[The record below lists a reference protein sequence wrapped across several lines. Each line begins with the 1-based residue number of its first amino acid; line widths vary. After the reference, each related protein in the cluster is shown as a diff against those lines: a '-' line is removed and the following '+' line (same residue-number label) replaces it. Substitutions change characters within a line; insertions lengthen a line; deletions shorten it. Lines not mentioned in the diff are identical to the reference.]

1 MKPTINEVP
10 MNSVTKR
17 LAELTTKHLQ
27 EINQRITKQD
37 EEIQKLKHRI
47 RKLEKK
53 NV

>member
-1 MKPTINEVP
+1 MKPTINEIPINIRYFAKVIA
-10 MNSVTKR
+10 KY
-17 LAELTTKHLQ
+17 LQ

-37 EEIQKLKHRI
+37 EEIHKLKHRI